1 MIHLEIDNKCQ
12 HCEEFVP
19 ETLTKNATIYA
30 DFEEQMKVT
39 DFCITCAHRKVCAF
53 LNPKCGQAVNPLAY
67 ENDHTDFRDNVGQFH
82 GTSPAD
88 H

>member
-12 HCEEFVP
+12 NCEEFVP

-30 DFEEQMKVT
+30 DFEEQLKVT
-39 DFCITCAHRKVCAF
+39 DFCITCAHRKVCAI
-53 LNPKCGQAVNPLAY
+53 LSSKCEQAVNALAY
-67 ENDHTDFRDNVGQFH
+67 KNAHIGFRDNVGQFH
-82 GTSPAD
+82 GASPAD

>member
-12 HCEEFVP
+12 NCEEFVP

-53 LNPKCGQAVNPLAY
+53 LNSKCEQAVNAS
-67 ENDHTDFRDNVGQFH
+67 TDLRDNVGQFH
-82 GTSPAD
+82 GINPAD

>member
-53 LNPKCGQAVNPLAY
+53 
-67 ENDHTDFRDNVGQFH
+67 F
-82 GTSPAD
+82 
-88 H
+88 

>member
-12 HCEEFVP
+12 NCEEFVP

-30 DFEEQMKVT
+30 DFEEQLKVT

-53 LNPKCGQAVNPLAY
+53 LNSKCEQTV
-67 ENDHTDFRDNVGQFH
+67 NDHADFRDTVGQFH
-82 GTSPAD
+82 GINPAD